1 MGYFFKSLC
10 CTTKMWDDKHINLT
24 GNHQLTV
31 TIKTGFGIYGD
42 FFRSMGKNPS
52 WKLDIA
58 RRQVDLNKHSSLD
71 IGWQC
76 CILCAQSQTGTQTP
90 KPKHPF
96 AQSHFLNCRIGRIT
110 WRYSIPKQDIQVSNF
125 QLKRWILSTASWK
138 KPFPSII
145 YFQVYIAVPIVERTL
160 CPVRPLR
167 ADLKK
172 ILCGT
177 QKLLGGWNLGG
188 QTISIASRSTFQFLR
203 RINVFLDIL
212 DGSASP

>member
-1 MGYFFKSLC
+1 
-10 CTTKMWDDKHINLT
+10 MWDDKHINLT

-42 FFRSMGKNPS
+42 FFRSMGNNPS

-58 RRQVDLNKHSSLD
+58 RRQVDLNKNSSLD

-76 CILCAQSQTGTQTP
+76 RILCAQSQTGTQTP

-110 WRYSIPKQDIQVSNF
+110 WRYSIRKQDIQVSNF

-138 KPFPSII
+138 KPFPSI
-145 YFQVYIAVPIVERTL
+145 YFQVYIAVPTPASWSSGTNPTPRAPPSCRFEENS
-160 CPVRPLR
+160 VRDP
-167 ADLKK
+167 
-172 ILCGT
+172 
-177 QKLLGGWNLGG
+177 KLLGGWNLGG
-188 QTISIASRSTFQFLR
+188 QTISIASRSTFQFPR
-203 RINVFLDIL
+203 RINGFLDIL